1 MMHHGYGHHRG
12 HGSEEEDILGKAYD
26 RRLMGRLFR
35 YVRPYRR
42 QMVVATV
49 LLLFISVLAL
59 AGPYL
64 TKLAIDQYIEKKDFT
79 GLWRIGALFVG
90 VLIAE
95 FVLRYGQGY
104 LLQWIGQ
111 RVMYDLRLGLFR
123 HLQEMPISFF
133 DRNPVGR
140 LMTRLTG
147 DVQNL
152 NEVLTSG
159 LVTALGDIITLVAII
174 VIMLVINWRLALVS
188 FIVLP
193 LLGITTSLF
202 RARVRVNYRL
212 IRARIA
218 RINAY
223 MQEEITGISVVK
235 LFGQQERR
243 FAQFDELNRLHLAAM
258 LKTIF
263 YYAIFFPAV
272 EIISAIA
279 VALVVWRGG
288 ASVLAGTLT
297 LGSLVAFLQYVER
310 FYRPVR
316 DLSEKYNIM
325 QDAMAS
331 SERIFGLIDTP
342 AEVTDPPNPIPLPT
356 VRGDVRFDDVW
367 LAYKN
372 EDYVL
377 KGISFRVRP
386 GERVAIVGATGA
398 GKTSIASL
406 LTRLYDVSRGR
417 ITIDGIDIRSV
428 RQADLRRHIGLVMQD
443 VFLFSGSIASN
454 IRLGEPTISREEIEE
469 AARFVNAHHF
479 ITKLPGGYD
488 GEVTERG
495 STLSGGQRQLLAL
508 ARVLADNP
516 EMLLVLDEATS
527 SVDTA
532 TEALIQEGLAKVMRG
547 RTSIVIAHRLSTIR
561 NVDRI
566 IVLHKGRIE
575 EEGTHAELLRRR
587 GLYYKLHQLQL
598 LRLHATGS

>member
-1 MMHHGYGHHRG
+1 MMHHGHR
-12 HGSEEEDILGKAYD
+12 HGFGAEEEDVLGKAYD

-35 YVRPYRR
+35 YVRPYRP
-42 QMVVATV
+42 QMVLATV
-49 LLLFISVLAL
+49 LLLLVSILAL

-64 TKLAIDQYIEKKDFT
+64 TKLAIDLYIETGDFT
-79 GLWRIGALFVG
+79 GLWRIAALFVG

-111 RVMYDLRLGLFR
+111 RVMYDMRLGLFR

-159 LVTALGDIITLVAII
+159 LVAAFGDIITLAAII
-174 VIMLVINWRLALVS
+174 VIMLVINWRLALIS
-188 FIVLP
+188 FVVLP
-193 LLGITTSLF
+193 LLAVTTFLF
-202 RARVRVNYRL
+202 RARVRVMYRL

-223 MQEEITGISVVK
+223 MQEEITGIAVVQ
-235 LFGQQERR
+235 LFNQQERR
-243 FAQFDELNRLHLAAM
+243 FAKFEELNKLHLDAM

-263 YYAIFFPAV
+263 YYAVFFPVV

-279 VALVVWRGG
+279 VALVIWRGG

-297 LGSLVAFLQYVER
+297 LGSLVAFIQYVER

-325 QDAMAS
+325 QNAMAS
-331 SERIFGLIDTP
+331 SERIFDLLDTP
-342 AEVTDPPNPIPLPT
+342 ATIADPPDPIPLPS
-356 VRGDVRFDDVW
+356 VRGDVRFNDVW
-367 LAYKN
+367 LAYKDQ
-372 EDYVL
+372 DYVL
-377 KGISFRVRP
+377 KGINFRVRP
-386 GERVAIVGATGA
+386 GERVAIVGPTGA

-406 LTRLYDVSRGR
+406 LTRLYEVSRGS
-417 ITIDGIDIRSV
+417 ITIDGIDIRMV

-479 ITKLPGGYD
+479 ITRLPGGYD

-532 TEALIQEGLAKVMRG
+532 TEALIQEGLAKVMHG

-575 EEGTHAELLRRR
+575 EEGTHAELLRRK
-587 GLYYKLHQLQL
+587 GLYHKLHQLQL
-598 LRLHATGS
+598 LRLRTAGS